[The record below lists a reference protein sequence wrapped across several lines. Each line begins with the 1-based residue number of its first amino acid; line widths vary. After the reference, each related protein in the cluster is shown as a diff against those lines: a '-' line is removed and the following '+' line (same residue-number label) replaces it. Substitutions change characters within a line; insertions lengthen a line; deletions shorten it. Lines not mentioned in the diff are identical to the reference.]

1 MGCSQNYGPLSV
13 IDCIAAA
20 NIQGYQNVTLIL
32 NPKRDFG
39 TAKLSHRVA
48 LKVAVSVSWV

>member
-1 MGCSQNYGPLSV
+1 M
-13 IDCIAAA
+13 DCIAAA
-20 NIQGYQNVTLIL
+20 NIQGYQNVSLIL